1 MCEVF
6 AFYPVSVSVL
16 WPPAVVGP
24 QAAECRNGDI
34 QVNGAGLP
42 TVPGLT
48 GEHGRL

>member
-1 MCEVF
+1 MCEIF
-6 AFYPVSVSVL
+6 AIYPVSVSVL
-16 WPPAVVGP
+16 WPPAVEVL
-24 QAAECRNGDI
+24 QAVECRCGGI